1 MARTYKLKC
10 KYKDCD
16 KKETSRGLCQN
27 HYGAAL
33 RVVKRGLITWKELEA
48 NGKSR
53 PAKKGCIKKHSDTM
67 AWFVDN
73 DTNVSVPEEKPTFR
87 FDRSEYDEEAET
99 NVHLELVNKERNNLL
114 RSKLSRLT
122 KLYTDTHSIA
132 KNIQNEISILSDEFN
147 RIKNT

>member
-10 KYKDCD
+10 KYKDCE

-48 NGKSR
+48 SGKSR
-53 PAKKGCIKKHSDTM
+53 PAKKGCIKKHSDTL
-67 AWFVDN
+67 
-73 DTNVSVPEEKPTFR
+73 VSTEKPTFR

-132 KNIQNEISILSDEFN
+132 KNIQNEINILSDEFN